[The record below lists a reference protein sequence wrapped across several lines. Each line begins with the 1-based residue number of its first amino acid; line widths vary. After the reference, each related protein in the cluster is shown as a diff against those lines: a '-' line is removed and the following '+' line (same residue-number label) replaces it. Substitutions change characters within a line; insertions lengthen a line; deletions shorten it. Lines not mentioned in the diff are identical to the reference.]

1 MVVLNVSI
9 VIYKT
14 NEDKIQRLVA
24 MLRQSQEVNEIFVI
38 DNSPSPF
45 LAPHNMDATYIFND
59 KNYGYGRAHNI
70 ALRKTIESKVPYHL
84 VLNPDVV
91 FEPSIIS
98 RLLHYMDDNTSIG
111 SLMPKI
117 YYPNGDLQHLCKL
130 VPTPL
135 DLFGRRFLPKWM
147 MRKRKRRFELCDSG
161 YDRIMNVPY
170 LSGCFMLLRTS
181 ALEDVGLFDERF
193 FLYPEDIDLTR
204 RIHSKYKTIFYPY
217 ISVIHEYGRGSY
229 KSTKLLYFHIVNMC
243 RYFNKWGWFFD
254 KERKEI
260 NARCIAENI
269 PTSGQRQL

>member
-14 NEDKIQRLVA
+14 NEEKIHRLVA
-24 MLRQSQEVNEIFVI
+24 LLRQCKAVNDVFII

-45 LAPHNMDATYIFND
+45 QTPHNMDATYIFN
-59 KNYGYGRAHNI
+59 NNNCGYGRAHNI
-70 ALRKTIESKVPYHL
+70 ALRKTIENKIPYHL

-91 FEPSIIS
+91 FDPSIINE
-98 RLLHYMDDNTSIG
+98 LLEYMEGHTSIG

-117 YYPNGDLQHLCKL
+117 YYPNGDLQYLCKL
-130 VPTPL
+130 VPAPM

-147 MRKRKRRFELCDSG
+147 MKKRKRRFELYDSG
-161 YDRIMNVPY
+161 YNTIMNVPY

-181 ALEDVGLFDERF
+181 TLEDVGLFDERF

-204 RIHSKYKTIFYPY
+204 RIHKKYKTIFYPY
-217 ISVIHEYGRGSY
+217 VSVIHEYGRGSY
-229 KSTKLLYFHIVNMC
+229 KSMKLLYFHIVNMC

-260 NARCIAENI
+260 NTRCIAENI
-269 PTSGQRQL
+269 STSDQRR

>member
-14 NEDKIQRLVA
+14 NEEKIHRLVA
-24 MLRQSQEVNEIFVI
+24 LLRQCKAVNDVFII

-45 LAPHNMDATYIFND
+45 QTPHNMDATYIFN
-59 KNYGYGRAHNI
+59 NNNCGYGRAHNI
-70 ALRKTIESKVPYHL
+70 ALRKTIENKIPYHL

-91 FEPSIIS
+91 FDPSIINE
-98 RLLHYMDDNTSIG
+98 LLEYMEGHTSIG

-117 YYPNGDLQHLCKL
+117 YYPNGDLQYLCKL
-130 VPTPL
+130 VPAPM

-147 MRKRKRRFELCDSG
+147 MKKRKRRFELYDSG
-161 YDRIMNVPY
+161 YNTIMNVPY

-181 ALEDVGLFDERF
+181 TLEDVGLFDERF

-204 RIHSKYKTIFYPY
+204 RIHKKYKTIFYPY
-217 ISVIHEYGRGSY
+217 VSVIHEYGRGSY
-229 KSTKLLYFHIVNMC
+229 KSMKLLYFHIVNMC

-269 PTSGQRQL
+269 PTSDQRR

>member
-14 NEDKIQRLVA
+14 NEEKIHRLVA
-24 MLRQSQEVNEIFVI
+24 LLRQCKAVNDVFII

-45 LAPHNMDATYIFND
+45 QTPHNMDATYIFN
-59 KNYGYGRAHNI
+59 NNNCGYGRAHNI
-70 ALRKTIESKVPYHL
+70 ALRKTIENKIPYHL

-91 FEPSIIS
+91 FDPSIINE
-98 RLLHYMDDNTSIG
+98 LLEYMEGHTSIG

-117 YYPNGDLQHLCKL
+117 YYPNGDLQYLCKL
-130 VPTPL
+130 VPAPM

-147 MRKRKRRFELCDSG
+147 MKKRKRRFELYDSG
-161 YDRIMNVPY
+161 YSTIMNVPY

-181 ALEDVGLFDERF
+181 TLEDVGLFDERF

-204 RIHSKYKTIFYPY
+204 RIHKKYKTIFYPY
-217 ISVIHEYGRGSY
+217 VSVIHEYGRGSY
-229 KSTKLLYFHIVNMC
+229 KSMKLLYFHIVNMC

-260 NARCIAENI
+260 NARCITENI
-269 PTSGQRQL
+269 PTSDQRR

>member
-14 NEDKIQRLVA
+14 NEEKIHRLVA
-24 MLRQSQEVNEIFVI
+24 LLRQCKAVNDVFII

-45 LAPHNMDATYIFND
+45 QTPHNMDATYIFN
-59 KNYGYGRAHNI
+59 NNNCGYGRAHNI
-70 ALRKTIESKVPYHL
+70 ALRKTIENKIPYHL

-91 FEPSIIS
+91 FDPSIINE
-98 RLLHYMDDNTSIG
+98 LLEYMEGHTSIG

-117 YYPNGDLQHLCKL
+117 YYPNGDLQYLCKL
-130 VPTPL
+130 VPAPM

-147 MRKRKRRFELCDSG
+147 MKKRKRRFELYDSG
-161 YDRIMNVPY
+161 YNTIMNVPY

-181 ALEDVGLFDERF
+181 TLEDVGLFDERF

-204 RIHSKYKTIFYPY
+204 RIHKKYKTIFYPY
-217 ISVIHEYGRGSY
+217 VSVIHEYGRGSY
-229 KSTKLLYFHIVNMC
+229 KSMKLLYFHIVNMC

-269 PTSGQRQL
+269 PTLDQRR

>member
-14 NEDKIQRLVA
+14 NEEKIHRLVA
-24 MLRQSQEVNEIFVI
+24 LLRQCKAVNDVFII

-45 LAPHNMDATYIFND
+45 QTPNNMDATYIFN
-59 KNYGYGRAHNI
+59 NNNCGYGRAHNI
-70 ALRKTIESKVPYHL
+70 ALRRTIENKIPYHL

-91 FEPSIIS
+91 FDPSIINE
-98 RLLHYMDDNTSIG
+98 LLEYMEGHTSIG

-117 YYPNGDLQHLCKL
+117 YYPNGDLQYLCKL
-130 VPTPL
+130 VPAPM

-147 MRKRKRRFELCDSG
+147 MKKRKRRFELYDSG
-161 YDRIMNVPY
+161 YNTIMNVPY

-181 ALEDVGLFDERF
+181 TLEDVGLFDERF

-204 RIHSKYKTIFYPY
+204 RIHKKYKTIFYPY
-217 ISVIHEYGRGSY
+217 VSVIHEYGRGSY
-229 KSTKLLYFHIVNMC
+229 KSMKLLYFHIVNMC

-269 PTSGQRQL
+269 PTSDQRR

>member
-14 NEDKIQRLVA
+14 NEEKIHRLVA
-24 MLRQSQEVNEIFVI
+24 LLRQCKAVNDVFII

-45 LAPHNMDATYIFND
+45 QTPHNMDATYIFN
-59 KNYGYGRAHNI
+59 NNNCGYGRAHNI
-70 ALRKTIESKVPYHL
+70 ALRKTIENKIPYHL

-91 FEPSIIS
+91 FDPSIINE
-98 RLLHYMDDNTSIG
+98 LLEYMEGHTSIG

-117 YYPNGDLQHLCKL
+117 YYPNGDLQYLCKL
-130 VPTPL
+130 VPAPM

-147 MRKRKRRFELCDSG
+147 MKKRKRRFELYDSG
-161 YDRIMNVPY
+161 YNTIMNVPY

-181 ALEDVGLFDERF
+181 TLEDVGLFDERF

-204 RIHSKYKTIFYPY
+204 RIHKKYKTIFYPY
-217 ISVIHEYGRGSY
+217 VSVIHEYGRGSY
-229 KSTKLLYFHIVNMC
+229 KSMKLLYFHIVNMC

-269 PTSGQRQL
+269 STSDQRR

>member
-14 NEDKIQRLVA
+14 NEEKIHRLVA
-24 MLRQSQEVNEIFVI
+24 LLRQCKAVNDVFII

-45 LAPHNMDATYIFND
+45 QTPHNMDATYIFN
-59 KNYGYGRAHNI
+59 NNNCGYGRAHNI
-70 ALRKTIESKVPYHL
+70 ALRKTIENKIPYHL

-91 FEPSIIS
+91 FDPSIINE
-98 RLLHYMDDNTSIG
+98 LLEYMEGHTSIG

-117 YYPNGDLQHLCKL
+117 YYPNGDLQYLCKL
-130 VPTPL
+130 VPAPM

-147 MRKRKRRFELCDSG
+147 MKKRKRRFELYDSG
-161 YDRIMNVPY
+161 YSTIMNVPY

-181 ALEDVGLFDERF
+181 TLEDVGLFDERF

-204 RIHSKYKTIFYPY
+204 RIHKKYKTIFYPY
-217 ISVIHEYGRGSY
+217 VSVIHEYGRGSY
-229 KSTKLLYFHIVNMC
+229 KSMKLLYFHIVNMC

-269 PTSGQRQL
+269 PTSDQR

>member
-14 NEDKIQRLVA
+14 NEEKIHRLVA
-24 MLRQSQEVNEIFVI
+24 LLRQCKAVNDVFII

-45 LAPHNMDATYIFND
+45 QTPNDMDATYIFN
-59 KNYGYGRAHNI
+59 NNNCGYGRAHNI
-70 ALRKTIESKVPYHL
+70 ALRKTIENKIPYHL

-91 FEPSIIS
+91 FDPSIINE
-98 RLLHYMDDNTSIG
+98 LLEYMEGHTSIG

-117 YYPNGDLQHLCKL
+117 YYPNGDLQYLCKL
-130 VPTPL
+130 VPAPM

-147 MRKRKRRFELCDSG
+147 MKKRKRRFELYDSG
-161 YDRIMNVPY
+161 YNTIMNVPY

-181 ALEDVGLFDERF
+181 TLEDVGLFDERF

-204 RIHSKYKTIFYPY
+204 RIHKKYKTIFYPY
-217 ISVIHEYGRGSY
+217 VSVIHEYGRGSY
-229 KSTKLLYFHIVNMC
+229 KSMKLLYFHIVNMC

-269 PTSGQRQL
+269 STSDQRR

>member
-14 NEDKIQRLVA
+14 NEEKIHRLVA
-24 MLRQSQEVNEIFVI
+24 LLRQCKAVNDVFII

-45 LAPHNMDATYIFND
+45 QTPHNMDATYIFN
-59 KNYGYGRAHNI
+59 NNNCGYGRAHNI
-70 ALRKTIESKVPYHL
+70 ALRKTIENKIPYHL

-91 FEPSIIS
+91 FDPSIINE
-98 RLLHYMDDNTSIG
+98 LLEYMEGHTSIG

-117 YYPNGDLQHLCKL
+117 YYPNGDLQYLCKL
-130 VPTPL
+130 VPAPM

-147 MRKRKRRFELCDSG
+147 MKKRKRRFELYDSG
-161 YDRIMNVPY
+161 YSTIMNVPY

-181 ALEDVGLFDERF
+181 TLEDVGLFDERF

-204 RIHSKYKTIFYPY
+204 RIHKKYKTIFYPY
-217 ISVIHEYGRGSY
+217 VSVIHEYGRGSY
-229 KSTKLLYFHIVNMC
+229 KSMKLLYFHIVNMC

-269 PTSGQRQL
+269 STSDQRR

>member
-14 NEDKIQRLVA
+14 NEEKIHRLVA
-24 MLRQSQEVNEIFVI
+24 LLRQCKAVNDVFII

-45 LAPHNMDATYIFND
+45 QTPHNMDATYIFN
-59 KNYGYGRAHNI
+59 NNNCGYGRAHNI
-70 ALRKTIESKVPYHL
+70 ALRKTIENKIPYHL

-91 FEPSIIS
+91 FDPSIINE
-98 RLLHYMDDNTSIG
+98 LLEYMEGHTSIG

-117 YYPNGDLQHLCKL
+117 YYPNGDLQYLCKL
-130 VPTPL
+130 VPTPM

-147 MRKRKRRFELCDSG
+147 MKKRKRRFELYDSG
-161 YDRIMNVPY
+161 YNTIMNVPY

-181 ALEDVGLFDERF
+181 TLEDVGLFDERF

-204 RIHSKYKTIFYPY
+204 RIHKKYKTIFYPY
-217 ISVIHEYGRGSY
+217 VSVIHEYGRGSY
-229 KSTKLLYFHIVNMC
+229 KSMKLLYFHIVNMC

-254 KERKEI
+254 KERKAI

-269 PTSGQRQL
+269 PTSDQRR

>member
-14 NEDKIQRLVA
+14 NEEKIHRLVA
-24 MLRQSQEVNEIFVI
+24 LLRQCKAVNDVFII

-45 LAPHNMDATYIFND
+45 QTPHNMDATYIFN
-59 KNYGYGRAHNI
+59 NNNCGYGRAHNI
-70 ALRKTIESKVPYHL
+70 ALRKTIENKIPYHL

-91 FEPSIIS
+91 FDPSIINE
-98 RLLHYMDDNTSIG
+98 LLEYMEGHTSIG

-117 YYPNGDLQHLCKL
+117 YYPNGDLQYLCKL
-130 VPTPL
+130 VPAPM

-147 MRKRKRRFELCDSG
+147 MKKRKRRFELYDSG
-161 YDRIMNVPY
+161 YNTIMNVPY

-181 ALEDVGLFDERF
+181 TLEDVGLFDERF

-204 RIHSKYKTIFYPY
+204 RIHKKYKTIFYPY
-217 ISVIHEYGRGSY
+217 VSVIHEYGRGSY
-229 KSTKLLYFHIVNMC
+229 KSMKLLYFHIVNMC

-269 PTSGQRQL
+269 PTSDQR

>member
-14 NEDKIQRLVA
+14 NEEKIHRLVA
-24 MLRQSQEVNEIFVI
+24 LLRQCKAVNDVFII

-45 LAPHNMDATYIFND
+45 QTPYNMDATYIFN
-59 KNYGYGRAHNI
+59 NNNCGYGRAHNI
-70 ALRKTIESKVPYHL
+70 ALRKTIENKIPYHL

-91 FEPSIIS
+91 FDPSIINE
-98 RLLHYMDDNTSIG
+98 LLEYMEGHTSIG

-117 YYPNGDLQHLCKL
+117 YYPNGDLQYLCKL
-130 VPTPL
+130 VPAPM

-147 MRKRKRRFELCDSG
+147 MKKRKRRFELYDSG
-161 YDRIMNVPY
+161 YNTIMNVPY

-181 ALEDVGLFDERF
+181 TLEDVGLFDERF

-204 RIHSKYKTIFYPY
+204 RIHKKYKTIFYPY
-217 ISVIHEYGRGSY
+217 VSVIHEYGRGSY
-229 KSTKLLYFHIVNMC
+229 KSMKLLYFHIVNMC

-269 PTSGQRQL
+269 STSDQRR

>member
-14 NEDKIQRLVA
+14 NEEKIHRLVA
-24 MLRQSQEVNEIFVI
+24 LLRQCKAVNDVFII

-45 LAPHNMDATYIFND
+45 QTPYNMDATYIFN
-59 KNYGYGRAHNI
+59 NNNCGYGRAHNI
-70 ALRKTIESKVPYHL
+70 ALRKTIENKIPYHL

-91 FEPSIIS
+91 FDPSIINE
-98 RLLHYMDDNTSIG
+98 LLEYMEGHTSIG

-117 YYPNGDLQHLCKL
+117 YYPNGDLQYLCKL
-130 VPTPL
+130 VPAPM

-147 MRKRKRRFELCDSG
+147 MKKRKRRFELYDSG
-161 YDRIMNVPY
+161 YSTIMNVPY

-181 ALEDVGLFDERF
+181 TLEDVGLFDERF

-204 RIHSKYKTIFYPY
+204 RIHKKYKTIFYPY
-217 ISVIHEYGRGSY
+217 VSVIHEYGRGSY
-229 KSTKLLYFHIVNMC
+229 KSMKLLYFHIVNMC

-269 PTSGQRQL
+269 STSDQRR

>member
-14 NEDKIQRLVA
+14 NEEKIHRLVA
-24 MLRQSQEVNEIFVI
+24 LLRQCKAVNDVFII

-45 LAPHNMDATYIFND
+45 QTPHNMDATYIFN
-59 KNYGYGRAHNI
+59 NNNCGYGRAHNI
-70 ALRKTIESKVPYHL
+70 ALRKTIENKIPYHL

-91 FEPSIIS
+91 FDPSIINE
-98 RLLHYMDDNTSIG
+98 LLEYMEGHTSIG

-117 YYPNGDLQHLCKL
+117 YYPNGDLQYLCKL
-130 VPTPL
+130 VPAPM

-147 MRKRKRRFELCDSG
+147 MKKRKRRFELYDSG
-161 YDRIMNVPY
+161 YNTIMNVPY

-181 ALEDVGLFDERF
+181 TLEDVGLFDERF

-204 RIHSKYKTIFYPY
+204 RIHKKYKTIFYPY
-217 ISVIHEYGRGSY
+217 VSVIHEYGRGSY
-229 KSTKLLYFHIVNMC
+229 KFVKTMLKL
-243 RYFNKWGWFFD
+243 G

-269 PTSGQRQL
+269 STSDQRR

>member
-14 NEDKIQRLVA
+14 NEEKIHRLVVL
-24 MLRQSQEVNEIFVI
+24 LRQCKAVNDVFII

-45 LAPHNMDATYIFND
+45 QTPHNMDATYIFN
-59 KNYGYGRAHNI
+59 NNNCGYGRAHNI
-70 ALRKTIESKVPYHL
+70 ALRKTIENKIPYHL

-91 FEPSIIS
+91 FDPSIINE
-98 RLLHYMDDNTSIG
+98 LLEYMEGHTSIG

-117 YYPNGDLQHLCKL
+117 YYPNGDLQYLCKL
-130 VPTPL
+130 VPAPM

-147 MRKRKRRFELCDSG
+147 MKKRKRRFELYDSG
-161 YDRIMNVPY
+161 YSTIMNVPY

-181 ALEDVGLFDERF
+181 TLEDVGLFDERF

-204 RIHSKYKTIFYPY
+204 RIHKKYKTIFYPY
-217 ISVIHEYGRGSY
+217 VSVIHEYGRGSY
-229 KSTKLLYFHIVNMC
+229 KSMKLLYFHIVNMC

-269 PTSGQRQL
+269 PTSDQRR

>member
-24 MLRQSQEVNEIFVI
+24 LLRQSQNVNEIFVI

-45 LAPHNMDATYIFND
+45 LTPHNMDATYIFNN

-70 ALRKTIESKVPYHL
+70 ALRKTIASKVPYHL

-91 FEPSIIS
+91 FEPSVING
-98 RLLHYMDDNTSIG
+98 LLRYMDDNTSIG

-147 MRKRKRRFELCDSG
+147 MRKRKRRFELCVSCCCEQVHWK
-161 YDRIMNVPY
+161 M
-170 LSGCFMLLRTS
+170 SGC
-181 ALEDVGLFDERF
+181 
-193 FLYPEDIDLTR
+193 LTNVFSCIR
-204 RIHSKYKTIFYPY
+204 KILTLQGVFT
-217 ISVIHEYGRGSY
+217 V
-229 KSTKLLYFHIVNMC
+229 STKQSFI
-243 RYFNKWGWFFD
+243 R
-254 KERKEI
+254 
-260 NARCIAENI
+260 
-269 PTSGQRQL
+269 T

>member
-1 MVVLNVSI
+1 MVALNVSI

-14 NEDKIQRLVA
+14 NEEKIHRLVTL
-24 MLRQSQEVNEIFVI
+24 LRQCEMVKDVFII
-38 DNSPSPF
+38 DNSPSSF
-45 LAPHNMDATYIFND
+45 AAPMDMEAIYIFNN

-70 ALRKTIESKVPYHL
+70 ALRKTIEDKVPYHL
-84 VLNPDVV
+84 VLNPDVT
-91 FEPSIIS
+91 FDPLIIPG
-98 RLLHYMDDNTSIG
+98 LLQYMNSNTAIG

-117 YYPNGDLQHLCKL
+117 FYPNGDLQYLCKL
-130 VPTPL
+130 LPTPL

-147 MRKRKRRFELCDSG
+147 MKSRKRLFELRDSG
-161 YDRIMNVPY
+161 YDRMMNVPY

-181 ALEDVGLFDERF
+181 ALENVGLFDERF

-204 RIHSKYKTIFYPY
+204 RIHRQYKTIFYPY

-229 KSTKLLYFHIVNMC
+229 KNIKLLWFHIVNMC

-269 PTSGQRQL
+269 PTSGQCR